1 MQKKYD
7 MLVIGLGPG
16 GMALSAMGTAMGLNV
31 LAIEKD
37 KLGGECLNT
46 GCIPSKALLKIASVR
61 RTIAELE
68 KYALEKIDIPLP
80 IKPFERVQDHLK
92 YINEE
97 KTANM
102 FAKVEIIIDKGGAS
116 FVDAKTVAVGG
127 KSYTAKRIYIATG
140 TKAFIPPIPGIEDVD
155 YLTNENLFLLDEIP
169 ESMFVLG
176 GGAIG
181 CEMAQAFARLGTQV
195 VMAHM
200 DAHLMPQADAEAA
213 AVLEGQIVRCG
224 VEVHNSAIIQQ
235 IKKVG
240 DKITITTDKGE
251 FTTDKLLVAAG
262 RKPSLEGLGLDKAGI
277 KYERGGII
285 SDDYGRT
292 NVPNI
297 WAVGDCN
304 GKALFSHAA
313 MHQGMLA
320 LMGSVMPFLRP
331 LKFKFNQYL
340 VPWSVFT
347 DPELAQVGKTE
358 EELKKQNIKYEA
370 VKANYADYGRTITD
384 GKTTGFVKVLV
395 SPFGKIYGVTA
406 VGEAAS
412 EIIHEYIL
420 AMHKKIRLHDIM
432 LMQHSFPT
440 VALLNKRVSEIWMM
454 KKMENPRMQ
463 KIMQFLFR
471 TF

>member
-1 MQKKYD
+1 MQKKHD

-16 GMALSAMGTAMGLNV
+16 GMALTAMGTAMGLNV

-61 RTIAELE
+61 RTIADLE

-80 IKPFERVQDHLK
+80 IKPFKHVQDHLK

-97 KTANM
+97 KTASM
-102 FAKVEIIIDKGGAS
+102 FSKAEIIIDDGGAK
-116 FVDAKTVAVGG
+116 FVDDKTVEVGG
-127 KSYTAKRIYIATG
+127 KRYTAKRIYIATG

-155 YLTNENLFLLDEIP
+155 YLTNENLFLQEEVP
-169 ESMFVLG
+169 KSMFVLG

-181 CEMAQAFARLGTQV
+181 CEMAQAFARLGTKV

-200 DAHLMPQADAEAA
+200 DAHLMPQADVEAA
-213 AVLEGQIVRCG
+213 EVLEKQIVRCG
-224 VEVHNSAIIQQ
+224 VEVHNSATIQQ
-235 IKKVG
+235 IKKAG
-240 DKITITTDKGE
+240 DQIVITTDKGE
-251 FTTDKLLVAAG
+251 FTTEKLLVAAG
-262 RKPSLEGLGLDKAGI
+262 RKPSLEGLDLDKAGI
-277 KYERGGII
+277 KYERGGIAT
-285 SDDYGRT
+285 DNYGRT
-292 NVPNI
+292 NVKNI

-320 LMGSVMPFLRP
+320 LMGSVMPFMRP
-331 LKFKFNQYL
+331 LKFNFSKYL

-406 VGEAAS
+406 IGESAS

-454 KKMENPRMQ
+454 KKMENPRIQ

>member
-1 MQKKYD
+1 MRILCPRQTQK
-7 MLVIGLGPG
+7 PRQFW
-16 GMALSAMGTAMGLNV
+16 N
-31 LAIEKD
+31 
-37 KLGGECLNT
+37 
-46 GCIPSKALLKIASVR
+46 
-61 RTIAELE
+61 
-68 KYALEKIDIPLP
+68 
-80 IKPFERVQDHLK
+80 
-92 YINEE
+92 
-97 KTANM
+97 
-102 FAKVEIIIDKGGAS
+102 
-116 FVDAKTVAVGG
+116 
-127 KSYTAKRIYIATG
+127 
-140 TKAFIPPIPGIEDVD
+140 
-155 YLTNENLFLLDEIP
+155 
-169 ESMFVLG
+169 
-176 GGAIG
+176 
-181 CEMAQAFARLGTQV
+181 
-195 VMAHM
+195 
-200 DAHLMPQADAEAA
+200 
-213 AVLEGQIVRCG
+213 
-224 VEVHNSAIIQQ
+224 
-235 IKKVG
+235 
-240 DKITITTDKGE
+240 ITTDKGE